1 MLLLLVPAAAGLLAG
16 AAHRRP
22 ARPAQLARASRPA
35 MAESLT
41 ERLMRSLPAEEQTG
55 GAVLARLVRPAAAAF
70 LLRRLPC
77 SSAPT
82 ATATPA
88 PTTALPLA
96 LPRPTPHLCRRRSEH
111 TRCPNDPRVPS
122 TLTLTL
128 NPPAGAGGQST
139 YESLLGFN
147 AAWEKLKA
155 GEVARPRQ
163 VVSPGATPSAA
174 DYDLVIVGGNLGIL
188 LATALAV
195 RGLRVAVVE
204 AGVLRGRNQDWNA
217 ALQPEP

>member
-1 MLLLLVPAAAGLLAG
+1 MRCPHASSDQLLPPSCCDACLAPPLLQPQ
-16 AAHRRP
+16 P
-22 ARPAQLARASRPA
+22 
-35 MAESLT
+35 
-41 ERLMRSLPAEEQTG
+41 RLFLP
-55 GAVLARLVRPAAAAF
+55 
-70 LLRRLPC
+70 LPC
-77 SSAPT
+77 LSHSHS
-82 ATATPA
+82 
-88 PTTALPLA
+88 
-96 LPRPTPHLCRRRSEH
+96 PRPTS
-111 TRCPNDPRVPS
+111 
-122 TLTLTL
+122 
-128 NPPAGAGGQST
+128 AGAGGQST

-174 DYDLVIVGGNLGIL
+174 DYDLVVVGGNLGIL

-217 ALQPEP
+217 ALQPWP

>member
-1 MLLLLVPAAAGLLAG
+1 MRCPHASSDQLLLPCCCYACLAPPLI
-16 AAHRRP
+16 HP
-22 ARPAQLARASRPA
+22 QP
-35 MAESLT
+35 
-41 ERLMRSLPAEEQTG
+41 RLFLP
-55 GAVLARLVRPAAAAF
+55 P
-70 LLRRLPC
+70 PC
-77 SSAPT
+77 LSHSHA
-82 ATATPA
+82 
-88 PTTALPLA
+88 
-96 LPRPTPHLCRRRSEH
+96 PRPTS
-111 TRCPNDPRVPS
+111 
-122 TLTLTL
+122 
-128 NPPAGAGGQST
+128 AGAGGQST

-174 DYDLVIVGGNLGIL
+174 DYDLVVVGGNLGIL

-217 ALQPEP
+217 SRKEVLELVRAGVLTMEEVEQVIGIEFNPVRCGFAGGEDVWLTDVLNVGVKPEVSVSLG